1 VTSAHVFRGLE
12 LEWTIDFARGQSA
25 YLGGIEDWM
34 LTRRLAVLFAIV
46 GGLCAALFIAVI
58 PSFDDSSFT
67 IAYAFLAIATV
78 CFSLVPGIRAA
89 TAIKFEIGP
98 RFLNIPRLSRAF
110 RLAAIL
116 VAPCV
121 LLQIGY
127 PIRLLAEYNSLTA
140 QDVGRVQDLA
150 HAYDDELDKNVGLS
164 IPVIKSD
171 DQPPLVDPS
180 AAVKVAAAEIER
192 TKVLLTQ
199 INGGFDAINNLAQR
213 STITAPLDTESERH
227 RLQQILNKRII
238 VLGALTDNP
247 ATINEK
253 IRSNYEDLKTVL
265 QSTKYDFERDRANL
279 ALAKLN
285 KSFTYPLTSTG
296 LSCRG
301 DGQSAVCQL
310 FDRFVQLWMLRQRS
324 FGNDLFPEGLLPAKD
339 YSQSLLAQSAP
350 NVLATYAALFGWQGV
365 IPVVTI
371 AITFGIALRILRL
384 TTQNAGFS
392 AFVVVVI
399 SGLWGFGYI
408 PPTAFFTPGQLDPNQ
423 IFSGSLLTIAIGTVV
438 IWVLTIP
445 VLDERSSAKS
455 QNPQRGILR
464 ATMLVLPT
472 VILLP
477 FFFIARIGF
486 GPLAGWLLWPFLA
499 GGIGLIA
506 ILMRLLDTK
515 LVELNCKPLIP

>member
-1 VTSAHVFRGLE
+1 V
-12 LEWTIDFARGQSA
+12 
-25 YLGGIEDWM
+25 
-34 LTRRLAVLFAIV
+34 
-46 GGLCAALFIAVI
+46 
-58 PSFDDSSFT
+58 
-67 IAYAFLAIATV
+67 
-78 CFSLVPGIRAA
+78 
-89 TAIKFEIGP
+89 
-98 RFLNIPRLSRAF
+98 
-110 RLAAIL
+110 
-116 VAPCV
+116 
-121 LLQIGY
+121 
-127 PIRLLAEYNSLTA
+127 
-140 QDVGRVQDLA
+140 
-150 HAYDDELDKNVGLS
+150 
-164 IPVIKSD
+164 
-171 DQPPLVDPS
+171 
-180 AAVKVAAAEIER
+180 
-192 TKVLLTQ
+192 
-199 INGGFDAINNLAQR
+199 
-213 STITAPLDTESERH
+213 
-227 RLQQILNKRII
+227 
-238 VLGALTDNP
+238 
-247 ATINEK
+247 
-253 IRSNYEDLKTVL
+253 
-265 QSTKYDFERDRANL
+265 
-279 ALAKLN
+279 
-285 KSFTYPLTSTG
+285 
-296 LSCRG
+296 
-301 DGQSAVCQL
+301 
-310 FDRFVQLWMLRQRS
+310 LRQRS

-455 QNPQRGILR
+455 PNPQRGILR